1 MGSNYVKLGLTSKA
15 RESNRLASRRV
26 MLQRYRKDAARID
39 FLLTGQNLYPV
50 SYFVPAGQTLIR
62 RIGELLRSSQGAKIA
77 DAAGFTSTTLCP
89 ILKKTLAK
97 SFQAAKTLT
106 VSSSID
112 ELS

>member
-1 MGSNYVKLGLTSKA
+1 
-15 RESNRLASRRV
+15 

-77 DAAGFTSTTLCP
+77 HAAGFTSTTLCP